1 MSATRLSRSVEDIS
15 TEHQETQMP
24 TYIDPATALRIAH
37 AARDEDIRRAE
48 RYRLARRVRDPQRA
62 RSARPG
68 PRLKLLVARLTGAL
82 AHPGR
87 PVAAR

>member
-1 MSATRLSRSVEDIS
+1 VEDIS
-15 TEHQETQMP
+15 TDHQETPMP

-48 RYRLARRVRDPQRA
+48 RYRLARRVRDPQRVT

-68 PRLKLLVARLTGAL
+68 PRLKLLVARLTGSL
-82 AHPGR
+82 ANPRR